1 MMELLTSAE
10 MGEAD
15 RLTLA
20 GGTAGIELMENAGRA
35 VADNVC
41 ACRPPGWRVAVV
53 TGPGNNGGDGLVAAR
68 LLRERGYRV
77 RVLLL
82 ANPSRFKGDA
92 RKAAEG
98 WNGSWEE
105 ANPAALRPGEPVV
118 DALFGAGLDRSVDGS
133 ARSMIEAM

>member
-15 RLTLA
+15 RLTIAA
-20 GGTAGIELMENAGRA
+20 GTTGIELMENAGRA

-41 ACRPPGWRVAVV
+41 ARHPPGSRVAVA

-68 LLRERGYRV
+68 LLRERGYLV

-82 ANPSRFKGDA
+82 ANMDGFKGDA
-92 RKAAEG
+92 LIAAQK
-98 WNGSWEE
+98 WNGAWEAATPE
-105 ANPAALRPGEPVV
+105 ALRPGELVL
-118 DALFGAGLDRSVDGS
+118 DALFGAGLDRPVEG
-133 ARSMIEAM
+133 